1 MVKIERHFENLTKE
15 NLDLV
20 AAIAYPKFNIVEGDD
35 VGRRFIKDKAGNLLA
50 TIEFMASQCARGI
63 SLEQEDYFKEIL
75 ISTNTK
81 IYVNEV
87 VTEENINTD
96 TGLINPFKYNNA
108 SEIQLMG
115 TSPEQFMEYAE
126 LLESHGYAVTISY

>member
-1 MVKIERHFENLTKE
+1 
-15 NLDLV
+15 
-20 AAIAYPKFNIVEGDD
+20 
-35 VGRRFIKDKAGNLLA
+35 
-50 TIEFMASQCARGI
+50 
-63 SLEQEDYFKEIL
+63 
-75 ISTNTK
+75 
-81 IYVNEV
+81 V